1 MPKVGLRTI
10 KTAIAVMITLF
21 IYILLYIMSPEFAS
35 TWYSPFF
42 ASIAATY
49 SMQREYSKSFALAK
63 IRSFGSLIGGLFGMV
78 LVLLYEAFLSETII
92 SMYGEVMN
100 MFVLYL
106 LTGFFIIILIY
117 ILVRFKVHDLVF
129 VAALTYLSVTISLR
143 NDLPVVPF
151 AINRIS
157 STIIGV
163 LITLAINNIRL
174 HIFRNKHILFVS
186 GLDQCLLSEDKSL
199 TPYTS
204 YALTSLLNDGLNFT
218 ISTTRTPAS
227 LSKIL
232 YGLPLTNELMIMN
245 GAVSYDI
252 RNEHFLDVKYIDKS
266 AQKGISHYFSKINR
280 NVFTYSI
287 IDQALSIYHTE
298 FENELEEKFYL
309 DRKNDYFRNH
319 IKGKISLEEGVVFY
333 ILIDTLEIVNQYVK
347 DLLELYGDVI
357 SCQIYPYSKD
367 SIYYFLKIYTSST
380 SKQIALN
387 AFIKNNHEGYVI
399 AFGSKSYDIDIM
411 QMSDF
416 SFALSNADEE
426 VKAIADIIIPS
437 ENPDEIIRTIK
448 SIYYSRKYEL
458 QLTKL
463 KKYSQINKTII

>member
-1 MPKVGLRTI
+1 M
-10 KTAIAVMITLF
+10 
-21 IYILLYIMSPEFAS
+21 
-35 TWYSPFF
+35 
-42 ASIAATY
+42 
-49 SMQREYSKSFALAK
+49 
-63 IRSFGSLIGGLFGMV
+63 
-78 LVLLYEAFLSETII
+78 
-92 SMYGEVMN
+92 
-100 MFVLYL
+100 
-106 LTGFFIIILIY
+106 
-117 ILVRFKVHDLVF
+117 
-129 VAALTYLSVTISLR
+129 
-143 NDLPVVPF
+143 
-151 AINRIS
+151 
-157 STIIGV
+157 
-163 LITLAINNIRL
+163 
-174 HIFRNKHILFVS
+174 
-186 GLDQCLLSEDKSL
+186 
-199 TPYTS
+199 
-204 YALTSLLNDGLNFT
+204 
-218 ISTTRTPAS
+218 
-227 LSKIL
+227 
-232 YGLPLTNELMIMN
+232 
-245 GAVSYDI
+245 
-252 RNEHFLDVKYIDKS
+252 
-266 AQKGISHYFSKINR
+266 
-280 NVFTYSI
+280 
-287 IDQALSIYHTE
+287 
-298 FENELEEKFYL
+298 EEKFYL